1 MTIIRPHCITN
12 STVMNWAQF
21 KYVTLQ
27 KWTVDVIYHWW
38 WMSEWVYIIGAM
50 TVTWKSEVVGEK
62 PVPVPLLS
70 TAHTSVATGWHS
82 FVKVS

>member
-27 KWTVDVIYHWW
+27 KW
-38 WMSEWVYIIGAM
+38 
-50 TVTWKSEVVGEK
+50 
-62 PVPVPLLS
+62 
-70 TAHTSVATGWHS
+70 
-82 FVKVS
+82 